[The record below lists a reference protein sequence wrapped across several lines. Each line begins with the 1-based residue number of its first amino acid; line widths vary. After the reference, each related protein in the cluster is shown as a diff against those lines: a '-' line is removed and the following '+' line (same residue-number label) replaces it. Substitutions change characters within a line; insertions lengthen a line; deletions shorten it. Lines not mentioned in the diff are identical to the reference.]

1 MNALVH
7 APLLTHLAWSLIHF
21 LWQGALLGLCYA
33 CLRWLLRH
41 AAPQSRYL
49 LALSALLILALLPVL
64 TFLYLGSGHA
74 PAADPIAARQLMMFT
89 ATGPSASQASSAVPA
104 IAWLPWV
111 VYAWLAGVAGMAL
124 RAFRGWRQVIRLR
137 RVPGPQTHVWAP
149 LLANLCERMHIQ
161 PAIRLFESARVQAP
175 VVIGWLKPVILI
187 PPSAV
192 CGLDWHQ
199 AEMIL
204 AHELA
209 HIRRCD
215 YLVNL
220 LQVILE
226 TLLFYHPVVHWISRD
241 ARNER
246 EFCCD
251 DTAMRT
257 CGDRLGYLKALA
269 QLEQQRLHASTAL
282 AASGGALLQRA
293 YRLAYRMEPVGKL
306 PTWSVTLAL
315 LAALS
320 AGVLLIHPRL
330 TSAKHVT
337 PSTAI
342 VTQPKA
348 LSKPLTPTVEH
359 LQAVA
364 MYATRMRIDPAPTRL
379 RPTTTSIE
387 LAQALN
393 ISPVPQALASLA
405 PVPQLQFVEAPAPV
419 APGITIV
426 APHPLP
432 QPDYPYQALRDGVGG
447 TVQVSFRISATGR
460 ADDVRTNVISG
471 PVMLASA
478 ARAALENWQFKPVQ
492 LNGRTLMPQVSLDF
506 VFNPDPA
513 EKTAGACRLVTGSH
527 LCHEYQIRVQN
538 IAVVESNGQLGI
550 QLQQGTALKLAV
562 SANTRGTL
570 CRPQDACFFT
580 ASQPA
585 AGHDQSVREELRML
599 SQGFIPAGGAF

>member
-1 MNALVH
+1 MNALTH
-7 APLLTHLAWSLIHF
+7 APLLTPLAWSLIHF
-21 LWQGALLGLCYA
+21 LWQGALVGLVYV
-33 CLRWLLRH
+33 CLRRMLRH
-41 AAPQSRYL
+41 ATPQSRYL
-49 LALSALLILALLPVL
+49 LALSALLILTLLPVL

-74 PAADPIAARQLMMFT
+74 PAADPIAARPVMMFT
-89 ATGPSASQASSAVPA
+89 ATTLPASQASSAVPA

-111 VYAWLAGVAGMAL
+111 VYAWLAGVVGMAL

-137 RVPGPQTHVWAP
+137 PVSGSRPHAWEP

-161 PAIRLFESARVQAP
+161 QAIQLFESTRVQAP

-192 CGLDWHQ
+192 CGLDWRQ

-209 HIRRCD
+209 HIRRYD

-251 DTAMRT
+251 DVAMRT

-269 QLEQQRLHASTAL
+269 QLEQQRLHAFTAL

-293 YRLAYRMEPVGKL
+293 YRLAYRMEPAGKL
-306 PTWSVTLAL
+306 PKWSVTLTL
-315 LAALS
+315 LAVLS
-320 AGVLLIHPRL
+320 ASVLLIHPRHA
-330 TSAKHVT
+330 SIKHIA

-342 VTQPKA
+342 VAQTKA
-348 LSKPLTPTVEH
+348 LSKPLTPKVEP

-364 MYATRMRIDPAPTRL
+364 MPTTRQRIEPAPTRL
-379 RPTTTSIE
+379 RPATTSFE
-387 LAQALN
+387 LAQALAV
-393 ISPVPQALASLA
+393 SPIPQTLASLA
-405 PVPQLQFVEAPAPV
+405 PVPPLQFVQAPAPV
-419 APGITIV
+419 APGITVV

-432 QPDYPYQALRDGVGG
+432 QPEYPYPALRDGVGG
-447 TVQVSFRISATGR
+447 TVQISFRISATGR
-460 ADDVRTNVISG
+460 VDDIRTHMISG
-471 PVMLASA
+471 PVALASA

-492 LNGRTLMPQVSLDF
+492 LNGRTLTLQVSFDF

-513 EKTAGACRLVTGSH
+513 EKPAGACRLVTGSH

-538 IAVVESNGQLGI
+538 IAAVESNGQPGM
-550 QLQQGTALKLAV
+550 QLQPGTALKLAV
-562 SANTRGTL
+562 SAPTQGTL
-570 CRPQDACFFT
+570 CRPQDACFFA
-580 ASQPA
+580 ASQPG
-585 AGHDQSVREELRML
+585 AGHEQSIREELRRL